1 MISEINISDYIG
13 IRSENDILVDLRSKI
28 MYELGT
34 ISGAINIP
42 AENVKELYKLPK
54 DKNIY
59 LFCQIGEISGEFAEL
74 LSDSGY
80 NVYNLIG
87 GYREYLR
94 VCGE

>member
-1 MISEINISDYIG
+1 MIKEIGISDYLRE
-13 IRSENDILVDLRSKI
+13 RSENDILVDLRSKI

-34 ISGAINIP
+34 IQGAINIP
-42 AENVKELYKLPK
+42 TENIKELYKLPK
-54 DKNIY
+54 DKNIC

-87 GYREYLR
+87 GYREYMQD
-94 VCGE
+94 CGE